1 MTIKKPG
8 AVHRARWMAKAI
20 YTLKMELLFN
30 DNKAVMAL
38 TNKQVKAIHR
48 FNHFVI
54 NIYLQS
60 WFTSRDTKN
69 APYNDILL
77 VQRLNAYSDKK
88 IKETGLKMMVRHSW
102 YLSPELAALVL
113 FSPLVTVSQKKA
125 LIENITSE

>member
-20 YTLKMELLFN
+20 YTLKIELLFD
-30 DNKAVMAL
+30 DNKGVLAL
-38 TNKQVKAIHR
+38 SNKQEKAIHR
-48 FNHFVI
+48 INHFVV

-60 WFTSRDTKN
+60 WFTSRDIKN

-88 IKETGLKMMVRHSW
+88 
-102 YLSPELAALVL
+102 
-113 FSPLVTVSQKKA
+113 
-125 LIENITSE
+125 N